1 MLPDVTVFFFSCAH
15 CGLVFCS
22 LLYVSQAA
30 DLLRSERKE
39 NQVRVQYLAERVNEL
54 ESANRNLLAGEGS
67 TPSEPMEG

>member
-1 MLPDVTVFFFSCAH
+1 MYFCDRCLTVVPLLFSVYI
-15 CGLVFCS
+15 LSIVN
-22 LLYVSQAA
+22 QAA